1 MLRAA
6 PRHDTRHNPP
16 HNPETDAMSNP
27 HVPGGFDHALT
38 GVHPNVFRPPTSPSS
53 PYLPPTGLPDPPQK
67 RKRVDTEFTPVRDL
81 GHRYVLAGQIET
93 PGAEGE
99 LGESTYSDV
108 AYRRRLAPG
117 EAGGSEGL
125 FGSVREGWGSAALGA
140 IGGVVGG
147 VVGRVWE
154 FCKAGAF
161 KGFYAGGGTAY
172 SAEGKVV
179 EEAPRGVSQRRP
191 LDERSVADVS
201 RFGMDSGDAGVDMPR
216 FGVDPRR
223 DPEADTPRFGAD
235 PRRDPGMDMGFGAA
249 ARTDTAMD
257 APRFGEDPGKDPVVD
272 SRFGVHSTSDAVVPD
287 FGVGPERDPAPD
299 IPRFG
304 ADPRRDPAM
313 DMPRPGA
320 DSRRES
326 GIPRFGGDSRRNSG
340 MDMRFG
346 ADSRR
351 DSGIHTPRLSVGSR
365 RESGIPRFTPDSR
378 RDSGMDM
385 GTSATPDS
393 TSQPSAKRR
402 HVGDE
407 LGRNW
412 VMVDEPVR
420 RPRPG
425 AARSN
430 TARRPRASEP
440 SAGLGRR
447 TTAPVSRPSTGLG
460 TYAKTL
466 VQPRRPHRVS
476 HAGSPALSPKE
487 PASFAGQR
495 SPSAFAPMPAR
506 ELFPAS
512 PSPSRIPLSNRMQH
526 HRTASNLSPASTRPH
541 TRTNSHADARPPS
554 SSAPVGIPRNGTR
567 GLESPRLDS
576 EARELAAR
584 REREERDADEQFAA
598 FNARLRDM
606 IREGKEAL
614 GTRVDVEGEG
624 DSWMD
629 ES

>member
-1 MLRAA
+1 MASA
-6 PRHDTRHNPP
+6 TTPYTTSTHS
-16 HNPETDAMSNP
+16 PEPDAMSNR

-38 GVHPNVFRPPTSPSS
+38 GVHPNVFQPPASPSS
-53 PYLPPTGLPDPPQK
+53 PYLPHTGLPDPPQK
-67 RKRVDTEFTPVRDL
+67 RKRVDTDFTPVRDL

-108 AYRRRLAPG
+108 AYRRRLAPSD
-117 EAGGSEGL
+117 GGASEGL

-147 VVGRVWE
+147 VVGKVWE

-179 EEAPRGVSQRRP
+179 EEPPRAVARRRP
-191 LDERSVADVS
+191 LDERTIADVPQ
-201 RFGMDSGDAGVDMPR
+201 FGVDSKDAGVDMPR
-216 FGVDPRR
+216 FGSDPRR
-223 DPEADTPRFGAD
+223 DPEMDTPRFGAD
-235 PRRDPGMDMGFGAA
+235 PRRDPVLDVGFGAVARDGAISVPRFGEEPSRDPAMDVRFGGASRDA
-249 ARTDTAMD
+249 AMGDIGVEPRTDTA
-257 APRFGEDPGKDPVVD
+257 
-272 SRFGVHSTSDAVVPD
+272 PD
-287 FGVGPERDPAPD
+287 V
-299 IPRFG
+299 PRFG
-304 ADPRRDPAM
+304 ADPRRDPTM
-313 DMPRPGA
+313 DTPRSGK

-326 GIPRFGGDSRRNSG
+326 GIPRIGGDSRRNSL
-340 MDMRFG
+340 DLRFG
-346 ADSRR
+346 GDSRR
-351 DSGIHTPRLSVGSR
+351 DSGIHTPRLSTGSR

-378 RDSGMDM
+378 RDSGLDL
-385 GTSATPDS
+385 GTSVTPDS

-412 VMVDEPVR
+412 VIVDDPVR

-425 AARSN
+425 TARSSA
-430 TARRPRASEP
+430 ARRPHASEP
-440 SAGLGRR
+440 SPGLGRR
-447 TTAPVSRPSTGLG
+447 TTAPASRPSTGFG
-460 TYAKTL
+460 NYAKTPAPA
-466 VQPRRPHRVS
+466 QRRPQRVS

-495 SPSAFAPMPAR
+495 SPPAFAPIPAR
-506 ELFPAS
+506 ELFPSSA
-512 PSPSRIPLSNRMQH
+512 SPSRIPLSQRMQH
-526 HRTASNLSPASTRPH
+526 HRTASALSPASSRPH
-541 TRTNSHADARPPS
+541 TRTNSHAEARPPS
-554 SSAPVGIPRNGTR
+554 SSAPVGPRNGGR
-567 GLESPRLDS
+567 PMESPRLDS
-576 EARELAAR
+576 EARGLAAR

-624 DSWMD
+624 DAWMD
-629 ES
+629 DC